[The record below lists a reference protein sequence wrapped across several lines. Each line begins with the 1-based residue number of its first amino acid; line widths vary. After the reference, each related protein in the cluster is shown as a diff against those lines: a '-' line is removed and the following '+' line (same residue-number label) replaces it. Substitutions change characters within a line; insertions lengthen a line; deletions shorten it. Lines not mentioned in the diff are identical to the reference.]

1 MQTVHANDEAE
12 TYALGQALG
21 RAAFPGAVFAL
32 TGDLGAGKTVLARGI
47 AAGLG
52 VLRGVASPTFVLM
65 ATHLDGRL
73 PLWHADLYR
82 LTSEEDLISV
92 GLADAF
98 DGGGVVIVEWADRF
112 LDALPEDRLDV
123 RLTGDDARAIT
134 LTARGPRHQMLEAVR
149 A

>member
-1 MQTVHANDEAE
+1 MKTVHAIDDAA
-12 TYALGQALG
+12 TFALG
-21 RAAFPGAVFAL
+21 RALGDAAFPGAVFAL
-32 TGDLGAGKTVLARGI
+32 VGDLGAGKTVLARGI

-52 VLRGVASPTFVLM
+52 VTRGVASPTFVLM

-82 LTSEEDLISV
+82 LTSGDDLVTV

-98 DGGGVVIVEWADRF
+98 EGGGVVIVEWADRF
-112 LDALPEDRLDV
+112 PDALPEDRLDV
-123 RLTGDDARAIT
+123 VLTGEEGRTIT
-134 LTARGPRHQMLEAVR
+134 LTARGERHRPLEAVG